1 MYRALKSFSG
11 KISVAEGERIQL
23 FDEKIIN
30 DLLQAGYIAKIEET
44 KKETKGKK
52 TKRKTKTK

>member
-44 KKETKGKK
+44 KKEAKGKK
-52 TKRKTKTK
+52 TKRKTKSK